1 MARKANALGN
11 RFEGRLFIDEGRLH
25 FVVEVDVDAGFAR
38 VSFRADGQHQVIE
51 MPLAEVAT
59 QLAKNSK
66 IILDGMSS
74 ADKAGRITQDSDGW
88 YFNTRDGRKGPYPSD
103 DEAAEALEDSVV
115 FDLFSPPAQ
124 KTGVDQVREEA

>member
-38 VSFRADGQHQVIE
+38 VSFRADEQYQVVE

-59 QLAKNSK
+59 HLATSSK
-66 IILDGMSS
+66 IVLDGMGS
-74 ADKAGRITQDSDGW
+74 ADKADRITQDSDGW
-88 YFNTRDGRKGPYPSD
+88 YFDTRDGRKGPYPTD
-103 DEAAEALEDSVV
+103 DEAAEALEDYISSVKRA
-115 FDLFSPPAQ
+115 SSS
-124 KTGVDQVREEA
+124 KGSVRAL